1 MFATGLQ
8 GGFALGT
15 WPGTQGTSAQASPQ
29 ASSAATAGFGTT
41 ASAAGDGGRD
51 PITTSVLVTGSLA
64 FIGLVL
70 IYCSLPR

>member
-1 MFATGLQ
+1 MFSTGLQ

-41 ASAAGDGGRD
+41 ASAAGDSGTD
-51 PITTSVLVTGSLA
+51 PVTTSVLVTGTAALV
-64 FIGLVL
+64 GLVL
-70 IYCSLPR
+70 IWYSLPR